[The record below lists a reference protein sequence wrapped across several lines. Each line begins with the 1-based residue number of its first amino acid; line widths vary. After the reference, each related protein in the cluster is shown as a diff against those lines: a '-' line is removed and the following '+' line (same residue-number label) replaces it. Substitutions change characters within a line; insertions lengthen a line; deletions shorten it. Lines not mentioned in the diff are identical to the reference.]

1 MVLDTF
7 VQKGKVWA
15 FPLLGSPLP
24 KLIWWNPGPITE
36 SSISWPPITGRRH
49 FASYGCLPFS
59 SVEETESLWAALM
72 VQIGILW
79 VGVGD
84 LGFAYRQKAVLS
96 SEASSGKEHVP
107 TVEGEDLQ
115 VAPALG
121 PISCLRQDTC
131 MGKVG
136 SQFGANMA
144 WCKRRNWESAYSQQW
159 SLQRTQRWA

>member
-1 MVLDTF
+1 
-7 VQKGKVWA
+7 
-15 FPLLGSPLP
+15 
-24 KLIWWNPGPITE
+24 
-36 SSISWPPITGRRH
+36 
-49 FASYGCLPFS
+49 
-59 SVEETESLWAALM
+59 
-72 VQIGILW
+72 
-79 VGVGD
+79 

-144 WCKRRNWESAYSQQW
+144 LMQEKKLRISLFSAMKFTGNSRRGIGWFV
-159 SLQRTQRWA
+159 